1 MIFVFYDEPS
11 MVSLFKNI
19 GLTEIIIAAVILI
32 VLFGGKKI
40 TELSRGLGQST
51 KELKKIKKEI
61 TGEPEKTGKGGAA

>member
-1 MIFVFYDEPS
+1 

-61 TGEPEKTGKGGAA
+61 TGEPEKTDKGGAA